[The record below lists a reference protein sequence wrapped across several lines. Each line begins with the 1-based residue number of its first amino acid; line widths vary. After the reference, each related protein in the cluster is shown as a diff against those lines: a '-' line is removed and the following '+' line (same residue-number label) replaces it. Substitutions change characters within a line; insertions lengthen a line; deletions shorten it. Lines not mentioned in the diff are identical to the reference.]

1 MADNHN
7 SKSGPA
13 KTEAQWQKELSP
25 EAFAVCRQKGTER
38 PYTGAYDQ
46 HFENAIIIVTV
57 VVQSYFQA
65 SLNLMQVVVGLVLVP
80 LPMAPPLKKK

>member
-7 SKSGPA
+7 SKSGPV

-38 PYTGAYDQ
+38 PFTGEYDDHYDAGVYVCRQ
-46 HFENAIIIVTV
+46 CDQPLYRSEDK
-57 VVQSYFQA
+57 FQA
-65 SLNLMQVVVGLVLVP
+65 CMITV
-80 LPMAPPLKKK
+80 KK